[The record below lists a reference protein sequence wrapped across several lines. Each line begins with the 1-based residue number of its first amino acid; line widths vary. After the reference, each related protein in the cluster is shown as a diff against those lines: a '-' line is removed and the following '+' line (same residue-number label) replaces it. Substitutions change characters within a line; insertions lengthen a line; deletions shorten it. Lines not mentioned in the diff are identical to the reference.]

1 MNHSTKEPLMLKTR
15 TLFLYRRRSAGRS
28 NESGDTTT
36 ITSTMTT
43 TLPVSNAGFVNIGA
57 FAQRSRN

>member
-1 MNHSTKEPLMLKTR
+1 
-15 TLFLYRRRSAGRS
+15 
-28 NESGDTTT
+28 
-36 ITSTMTT
+36 MTT

>member
-15 TLFLYRRRSAGRS
+15 TLFLYSRSSADRS
-28 NESGDTTT
+28 NDTGDTTT

-43 TLPVSNAGFVNIGA
+43 TVNNINIVSIGA
-57 FAQRSRN
+57 YAQKPRG